1 MKKLLV
7 DGKGVDVYF
16 SAETNRTDIL
26 VWLHRKLVEIQNE
39 YHSFNGRNLFKLN
52 EPYSCSVFDYSS
64 VISKNKGEVY
74 SYILN
79 NNFII
84 KGDEDY
90 TEIKIVEIKPEI

>member
-16 SAETNRTDIL
+16 SAETNRTDIII
-26 VWLHRKLVEIQNE
+26 WIEKKLYEIKYNE
-39 YHSFNGRNLFKLN
+39 FTTNNRRNVFKLN

-64 VISKNKGEVY
+64 VISKN
-74 SYILN
+74 N
-79 NNFII
+79 NNFLI

-90 TEIKIVEIKPEI
+90 TEIEIVEIKPEI